1 MRTGEAGRRQLR
13 RSIAGLWALGAVAVV
28 SWASPASA
36 AVASTSAAEQDRGP
50 ELTVPRS
57 ELKAAFSCPTD
68 PTAATKTPIM
78 FVSGTASTGSQG
90 YALMQGAFERFGHPV
105 CHVTFPDL
113 TTADIQVSVQ
123 YLVYGLRREYELAGR
138 KVAIYGISQG
148 GLISRFALTYWP
160 DLRRKVGDLF
170 SAAGTQHGTDIDFG
184 GCAGGCA
191 PAIWQQLEGSRLLRA
206 LNAQP
211 DETPGGV
218 SYTTV
223 RTEMDELVQPQ
234 TGKHPTSSLA
244 GARNIRIQKVCP
256 GRVTGH
262 LGAIVNSVSFAA
274 FTDAVGRRGRGIE
287 GAARTSRLPA
297 GVCDQPYAEG
307 LVEAQVE
314 ALIAAAGGGLASVLD
329 LVPEVGREPRVR
341 AVFKR

>member
-1 MRTGEAGRRQLR
+1 MGAC
-13 RSIAGLWALGAVAVV
+13 ALIAVAIW
-28 SWASPASA
+28 SWTSPASA
-36 AVASTSAAEQDRGP
+36 APASHGRGP

-57 ELKAAFSCPTD
+57 ELEAAFECPQD
-68 PTAATKTPIM
+68 PAAGSKTPIM
-78 FVSGTASTGSQG
+78 FVSGTASTGAQG
-90 YALMQGAFERFGHPV
+90 YSLLQGAFERYGHPV
-105 CHVTFPDL
+105 CYVTFPDL

-123 YLVYGLRREYELAGR
+123 YLVYGLRQEYALAGR

-160 DLRRKVGDLF
+160 DLRDKVGDLF

-184 GCAGGCA
+184 GCGSGCA
-191 PAIWQQLEGSRLLRA
+191 PAIWQQVAGSDLLRA
-206 LNAQP
+206 LNSQP
-211 DETPGGV
+211 DETPGRV

-223 RTEMDELVQPQ
+223 RTRMDELVQPQ
-234 TGKHPTSSLA
+234 GGPHPTSSLD
-244 GARNIRIQKVCP
+244 GARNILIQKVCP

-274 FTDAVGRRGRGIE
+274 FTDAVARRGKGIE
-287 GAARTSRLPA
+287 GAAKTSRIPA
-297 GVCDQPYAEG
+297 RVCDTPYADG

-314 ALIAAAGGGLASVLD
+314 ALIAVAGSGLAAILD
-329 LVPEVGREPRVR
+329 LVPEVDSEPRVR